1 MGSSGVQISSLR
13 YVETHCV
20 SSGVSSVCPGPYQI
34 LTVMLSLAVL
44 REKKKMTL
52 KKKKN
57 LNNFPFVFSF
67 LVLTEISLGA
77 NKCGFGYSLLNAD
90 RVMISITYKCK
101 HFSTPLAPLSGLA
114 HTTAPR
120 VLLIGGSSIC

>member
-44 REKKKMTL
+44 REKKNDDEEEKEL
-52 KKKKN
+52 KQ
-57 LNNFPFVFSF
+57 FSF
-67 LVLTEISLGA
+67 CFVIFSVDRDF
-77 NKCGFGYSLLNAD
+77 FG
-90 RVMISITYKCK
+90 
-101 HFSTPLAPLSGLA
+101 GE
-114 HTTAPR
+114 
-120 VLLIGGSSIC
+120 